1 MKQIQVFHNKRCS
14 KSNQALNYLKEK
26 GFSEDEIDVI
36 LYLDDPISKETA
48 NQVVDLLSDQLDE
61 LIRKPDAKKLGI
73 VVPEK
78 LTKNWV
84 VTAILKEPKIMQR
97 PIVISNGKAVI
108 ARPTERIDEI
118 VEY

>member
-36 LYLDDPISKETA
+36 FYLDDPISKETA

-73 VVPEK
+73 AVPEK
-78 LTKNWV
+78 LTKSWV
-84 VTAILKEPKIMQR
+84 VTSILKEPKIMQR

>member
-1 MKQIQVFHNKRCS
+1 MKLIQVFHNKRCS

-26 GFSEDEIDVI
+26 GFSEDAIDVI
-36 LYLDDPISKETA
+36 LYMDEPITKETA
-48 NQVVDLLSDQLDE
+48 RHIVDLLSDQLDE

-78 LTKNWV
+78 LTKSWV
-84 VTAILKEPKIMQR
+84 VTNILKEPKIMQR
-97 PIVISNGKAVI
+97 PIVIANGKAII

-118 VEY
+118 LEY

>member
-1 MKQIQVFHNKRCS
+1 MDRIHLFHNKRCS

-26 GFSEDEIDVI
+26 GISEDEIDVI
-36 LYLDDPISKETA
+36 LYMDEPLSKETTRYI
-48 NQVVDLLSDQLDE
+48 VDLLSDQLDE

-73 VVPEK
+73 SMPEK
-78 LTKNWV
+78 LTKSWV
-84 VTAILKEPKIMQR
+84 AEHILKEPKIMQR
-97 PIVISNGKAVI
+97 PIVIVNGKAVI